1 MKLKS
6 FCIGKDAIIQAKQQP
21 EDWVKMVTNYTS
33 DKWLVSRLYKEV
45 EKKLNIK
52 KTNNPIK
59 KWGTEL
65 SREYS

>member
-33 DKWLVSRLYKEV
+33 GKWLVSRLYKEV
-45 EKKLNIK
+45 EKN
-52 KTNNPIK
+52 
-59 KWGTEL
+59 
-65 SREYS
+65 